1 MASIAR
7 CLMLASIPT
16 IATAEPA
23 EPPAP
28 PAVTVG
34 AAVETYYQHRL
45 DRPALDVVPLR
56 LEAAHGDFTL
66 ASATLEV
73 GLDGSGWRGRLVL
86 AAGATPT
93 AVIAGEAEPASWRP
107 LREANAGA
115 EVGAGVTVDGGL
127 FLSPIGPESIA
138 SKDGWNWS
146 RSTPF
151 LALPAYHV
159 GVRVTRPVVD
169 GVVAQAWLVN
179 GWNAAEDSNRAKTV
193 LVGAT
198 WTRGRVAGQV
208 LYAGG
213 IERPTG
219 DPVGAPWRH
228 LIDGYVSAAL
238 GRCVEVLVHVDAG
251 RERGADGGHSWLA
264 GAGYVRARLS
274 SELELSGRIDGV
286 SEWRADGAAPLLLP
300 VDHVVAGTGT
310 LTWRVAPGML
320 MRGEVRHD
328 RGRLAGGADADGD
341 ALRQTTLTA
350 ALTFWR

>member
-93 AVIAGEAEPASWRP
+93 AVVAGEAEPASWRP

-159 GVRVTRPVVD
+159 GVRVDPPARSTASSPRPGWSTAGTPPSRQQSRQD
-169 GVVAQAWLVN
+169 RAGRRRPGPDGRHRGAGVV
-179 GWNAAEDSNRAKTV
+179 R
-193 LVGAT
+193 
-198 WTRGRVAGQV
+198 RR
-208 LYAGG
+208 
-213 IERPTG
+213 
-219 DPVGAPWRH
+219 
-228 LIDGYVSAAL
+228 
-238 GRCVEVLVHVDAG
+238 
-251 RERGADGGHSWLA
+251 
-264 GAGYVRARLS
+264 
-274 SELELSGRIDGV
+274 
-286 SEWRADGAAPLLLP
+286 
-300 VDHVVAGTGT
+300 
-310 LTWRVAPGML
+310 
-320 MRGEVRHD
+320 
-328 RGRLAGGADADGD
+328 
-341 ALRQTTLTA
+341 
-350 ALTFWR
+350 